1 MSRGAAR
8 RSACATSLP
17 ALLFLGLGV
26 IAPTACVVWF
36 MNEAA
41 SAQADAARQSIAEAY
56 RGQLRFLRDRV
67 DFYWKNR
74 AASLELSA
82 GKGSAADFERDV
94 KAGLA
99 DSFVLAKYPTAGV
112 PIADPAVDRAD
123 WRAGTIAEDRH
134 NAQAA
139 IGAWAVVAK
148 SDANL
153 SVKARAAQAEI
164 RWLARTD
171 KEAALRA
178 IGEYFDRGPMTKG
191 ADQQGR
197 LIAADEQLL
206 ALRLMQPRDTRHGVI
221 VRRLAGMLNDYQGTA
236 MPSAQRLFL
245 MDEVRGIA
253 PGTAFPTYEAERL
266 AAEFLE
272 GGDAR
277 SGGSGLQPTSVPE
290 LWKLP
295 SKSGRVT
302 ALYRTS
308 TVLAATETIL
318 AGGKGVRFAATPP
331 SVRTFGEAIAAGAM
345 LPGWQLSASIVD
357 PEFMEQAARRRMAS
371 YLWAG
376 YLVIGMMAI
385 TSLLAG
391 QSFRKQMRLARLK
404 TDLVAAVSHELKTPL
419 SSMRLLV
426 DSLLADEV
434 FEAKKT
440 REYLQLMSGEN
451 TRLTRLVENFLTF
464 SRIERNRQRFEFQ
477 RVRPGDVV
485 ASAAGV
491 MRERFP
497 GAGCDFQVDVEDG
510 LPAINADP
518 DALLTALV
526 NLLDNAYKYTPG
538 EKRICLRAFR
548 DRGQIVFEVE
558 DNGIGIAA
566 REQKRIF
573 RRFYQV
579 DSRLARETG
588 GCGLGLSIVESI
600 VRAHGGSVRVTSR
613 LGSGS
618 TFSVFLPGGTRS
630 EKAPA

>member
-1 MSRGAAR
+1 MGIKD
-8 RSACATSLP
+8 RSAWL
-17 ALLFLGLGV
+17 ALLFLGIGV
-26 IAPTACVVWF
+26 IAPTACVLWF

-41 SAQADAARQSIAEAY
+41 RAQADAARQSIAEAY

-99 DSFVLAKYPTAGV
+99 DSFVLAHYPSPGV
-112 PIADPAVDRAD
+112 APIEDPSVDRTD
-123 WRAGTIAEDRH
+123 WRAASMAEDRR

-148 SDANL
+148 SDANA
-153 SVKARAAQAEI
+153 SIRTRAAQAQI

-171 KEAALRA
+171 TEAALRA

-191 ADQQGR
+191 SDAQGR
-197 LIAADEQLL
+197 LIGADEQLF
-206 ALRLMQPRDTRHGVI
+206 ALHLMQPRDARRMAI
-221 VRRLAGMLNDYQGTA
+221 VRRLAGMLNEYQGTA

-245 MDEVRGIA
+245 MDEVRAIA
-253 PGTAFPTYEAERL
+253 PGTAFPTLEAERI
-266 AAEFLE
+266 ASQFLE
-272 GGDAR
+272 QSDAR
-277 SGGSGLQPTSVPE
+277 SGGAGLQPTSAPD
-290 LWKLP
+290 LWKLA
-295 SKSGRVT
+295 SKSGRVI
-302 ALYRTS
+302 ALYRTA
-308 TVLAATETIL
+308 TVLAATQTIL
-318 AGGKGVRFAATPP
+318 ADGGKGVRFTATPP
-331 SVRTFGEAIAAGAM
+331 SVRTFGEAIAAGTM
-345 LPGWQLSASIVD
+345 LPGWQLSASIID
-357 PEFMEQAARRRMAS
+357 PKFMEQAARSRMAS

-376 YLVIGMMAI
+376 YLVIGLMAI
-385 TSLLAG
+385 TGLLAG

-426 DSLLADEV
+426 DSLLADDV
-434 FEAKKT
+434 FDSRKT

-451 TRLTRLVENFLTF
+451 MRLTRLVENFLTF
-464 SRIERNRQRFEFQ
+464 SRIERSRQRFEFQ
-477 RVRPGDVV
+477 RVRPEDVV

-491 MRERFP
+491 MRERFRE
-497 GAGCDFQVDVEDG
+497 AGCEFQVETEDD
-510 LPAINADP
+510 LPAIRADA

-538 EKRICLRAFR
+538 EKRICLRAFC
-548 DRGQIVFEVE
+548 DSGQIVFAVE

-579 DSRLARETG
+579 DARLARETG

-613 LGSGS
+613 PGSGS
-618 TFSVFLPGGTRS
+618 TFSVCLPGGTRS